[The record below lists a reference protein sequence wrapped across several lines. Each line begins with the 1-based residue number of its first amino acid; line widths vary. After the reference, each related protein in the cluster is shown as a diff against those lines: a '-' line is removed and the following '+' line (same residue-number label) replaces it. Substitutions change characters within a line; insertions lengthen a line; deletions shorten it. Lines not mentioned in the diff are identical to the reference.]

1 MGNKI
6 EGVTKL
12 QYIVSDE
19 EKQDVINQ
27 RMFVMRN
34 SMAYCYFS

>member
-6 EGVTKL
+6 EGVKKL
-12 QYIVSDE
+12 QHVASDE

-27 RMFVMRN
+27 RTFVTKRKITH
-34 SMAYCYFS
+34 